1 MITYE
6 HLTTIYIHIYFHPIT
21 INLFN
26 SHRLSSL
33 QCFFQP
39 EPQRELS
46 FLFFFFFR
54 WLHGLLSF
62 HPRAKVVIERTDRI
76 GRSSRGSSS
85 IPARY
90 PFAPIFQF
98 KQEFDAQTVFERSEF
113 RERHPSNSLQPGTM
127 DEGERWIAPSIDPV
141 SKSVTEKRIL
151 VEIGPA
157 RHRVRGTGAGRFG
170 HGISQYH
177 HRPRLCA
184 LSPAHVLDR
193 REIWKFFTNLCYGQ
207 YYCYALHDLI

>member
-1 MITYE
+1 MFFPTR
-6 HLTTIYIHIYFHPIT
+6 TTARIIF
-21 INLFN
+21 
-26 SHRLSSL
+26 S
-33 QCFFQP
+33 
-39 EPQRELS
+39 
-46 FLFFFFFR
+46 FFFFFD
-54 WLHGLLSF
+54 GLLSF

-98 KQEFDAQTVFERSEF
+98 KQEFDAQTVLERSEF

-193 REIWKFFTNLCYGQ
+193 WEIWKFFTNLCYGQ